1 MVEYSEKIFKGKNL
15 TFTVTTNGSLFT
27 PENVKFFNEHN
38 FNVMISLD
46 GPPEVHD
53 RSRKFAA
60 TGMGTFSVIAK
71 NIQMIKEDFPE
82 FFNKISFNIVIDPRY
97 SCNDLHEMFNNS
109 ELFSDSNIRSTLIE
123 DFFSYEKV
131 ISDEVYDIEQNIH
144 EFKAYL
150 SELGKYPKEKVSKI
164 AYNNLHQNIARLN
177 MSMHPQKT
185 LLDTMSHSGPCIPGQ
200 RRLFID
206 VNGNFFPCE
215 RVSETS
221 DAMKIGDLKNGFDFE
236 NARKILNVADLTE
249 KQCCNCFAIRH
260 CTTCAKYCDNNGE
273 LSAELK
279 LSNCKNVRFNAEET
293 FKNYLILKELKSV

>member
-1 MVEYSEKIFKGKNL
+1 
-15 TFTVTTNGSLFT
+15 
-27 PENVKFFNEHN
+27 
-38 FNVMISLD
+38 MISLD

-164 AYNNLHQNIARLN
+164 AYNNLHQNIARL
-177 MSMHPQKT
+177 K
-185 LLDTMSHSGPCIPGQ
+185 
-200 RRLFID
+200 
-206 VNGNFFPCE
+206 
-215 RVSETS
+215 
-221 DAMKIGDLKNGFDFE
+221 
-236 NARKILNVADLTE
+236 
-249 KQCCNCFAIRH
+249 
-260 CTTCAKYCDNNGE
+260 
-273 LSAELK
+273 
-279 LSNCKNVRFNAEET
+279 
-293 FKNYLILKELKSV
+293 